1 MFLLLQR
8 RFALE
13 FVQNHGRRI
22 QKIYFW
28 LTRVTQKRRCFYSL
42 LTIKPILKRQNENI
56 ERNPSAV
63 LAQLPFVVSFI
74 GKSRGGAN

>member
-13 FVQNHGRRI
+13 FVQKHGRRI
-22 QKIYFW
+22 Q
-28 LTRVTQKRRCFYSL
+28 SL
-42 LTIKPILKRQNENI
+42 LLVDARRSKTSLLLLPTKVLTSWKRQNENI
-56 ERNPSAV
+56 ERNPSTV

-74 GKSRGGAN
+74 GKFRGGAN